1 MSQESEVRMQ
11 AVPSSILTSNSFL
24 TNAMLLTLTLSLVTF
39 FDPSRSVHSPSQWLV
54 FLYMGPDT
62 MMPLASALAAIIGTL
77 LMFWHRLVGW
87 TRRAYRGVTLKIREL
102 RG

>member
-1 MSQESEVRMQ
+1 
-11 AVPSSILTSNSFL
+11 
-24 TNAMLLTLTLSLVTF
+24 LSLVTF
-39 FDPSRSVHSPSQWLV
+39 FGPNPLAQAPSQWVV

-77 LMFWHRLVGW
+77 LMFWHKFVGIV
-87 TRRAYRGVTLKIREL
+87 RRAYRGITLKIREL

>member
-1 MSQESEVRMQ
+1 M
-11 AVPSSILTSNSFL
+11 LT
-24 TNAMLLTLTLSLVTF
+24 TLTLSLVTF
-39 FDPSRSVHSPSQWLV
+39 FDPSHSTHAASQWLI

-87 TRRAYRGVTLKIREL
+87 VRRAYRGLTLKIRDL

>member
-1 MSQESEVRMQ
+1 M
-11 AVPSSILTSNSFL
+11 LT
-24 TNAMLLTLTLSLVTF
+24 TLTLSLVTF
-39 FDPSRSVHSPSQWLV
+39 FAPSYSFHAPSQWLI
-54 FLYMGPDT
+54 FLYLGPDS

-87 TRRAYRGVTLKIREL
+87 ARRAYRGVTLKIREI

>member
-1 MSQESEVRMQ
+1 M
-11 AVPSSILTSNSFL
+11 LT
-24 TNAMLLTLTLSLVTF
+24 TLTLSLVTF
-39 FDPSRSVHSPSQWLV
+39 FHPTQSVYASSQWLV
-54 FLYMGPDT
+54 FLYMGPDS

-87 TRRAYRGVTLKIREL
+87 TRRVYRGLTLRIRE

>member
-1 MSQESEVRMQ
+1 M
-11 AVPSSILTSNSFL
+11 LT
-24 TNAMLLTLTLSLVTF
+24 TLTLSVVTF
-39 FDPSRSVHSPSQWLV
+39 FDPSHSVHAPSQWLI
-54 FLYMGPDT
+54 FLYIGPDA
-62 MMPLASALAAIIGTL
+62 MIPLASALAAIIGTL

>member
-1 MSQESEVRMQ
+1 M
-11 AVPSSILTSNSFL
+11 LT
-24 TNAMLLTLTLSLVTF
+24 TLTLSLVTS
-39 FDPSRSVHSPSQWLV
+39 FDPSHSVHALSQWLIL
-54 FLYMGPDT
+54 LYMGPDT

-87 TRRAYRGVTLKIREL
+87 ARRAYRGLTLKIREL